1 MGLSLVETMF
11 SIFRGHIPD
20 SAARI
25 VAPVAIAP
33 GAVMGVL
40 AAAALSIG
48 LVAATVWATVSLAIW
63 LI

>member
-1 MGLSLVETMF
+1 MSLSLPEMMF

-20 SAARI
+20 SAAPI
-25 VAPVAIAP
+25 AAPVAIRP

-48 LVAATVWATVSLAIW
+48 LVAATVWATISLAIW